1 MKKILSILLVF
12 LLLFTLT
19 MGCEKEKEYT
29 DSIKIVCT
37 IFPVYDW
44 VKSITSEIDPD
55 RAENLFGSLYGGR
68 TTEVDLVFLYD
79 NGTDL
84 HSYQATAGD
93 MVDIATCDLLIYVGG
108 ESDKWIADAIES
120 TPNPNRRVICLMD
133 EIKES
138 LISTQHHHEGE
149 EHTVYDE
156 HVWLSLKNA
165 AFFCERISDVIKEID
180 PENQVLY
187 ALNEEEYVAKLNAL
201 DRYIED
207 LVNTASKKALVF
219 ADRFPF
225 AYLMRD
231 YGIEYYAAF
240 EGCSSET
247 DASFDTII
255 SLASKV
261 DELGIEVLLTTEKTD
276 GNVAD
281 AVILASSAK
290 DLKIRPLN
298 SMQSISY
305 RDAEQGDTYLAIMED
320 NIVFLK
326 EALN

>member
-1 MKKILSILLVF
+1 MKKILSIILVF

-19 MGCEKEKEYT
+19 VGCEKEKEYT

-68 TTEVDLVFLYD
+68 TTDVDLVFLYD

-149 EHTVYDE
+149 EHTAYDE

-165 AFFCERISDVIKEID
+165 AFFCEKIATAIKEID

-187 ALNEEEYVAKLNAL
+187 SLNEEEYIAKLDAL
-201 DRYIED
+201 DRYVED
-207 LVNTASKKALVF
+207 MVNTASKKALVF

-281 AVILASSAK
+281 AVTLASASTH
-290 DLKIRPLN
+290 LKVRPLN
-298 SMQSISY
+298 SMQSVY
-305 RDAEQGDTYLAIMED
+305 YKEAEQGVTYLSVMEE